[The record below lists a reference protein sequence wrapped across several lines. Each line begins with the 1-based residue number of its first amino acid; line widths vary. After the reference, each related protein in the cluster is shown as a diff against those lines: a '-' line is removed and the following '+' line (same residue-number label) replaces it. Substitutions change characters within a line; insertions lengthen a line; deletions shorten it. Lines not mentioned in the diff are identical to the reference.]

1 MAILG
6 FHHVG
11 ISTCNLERSVAFYC
25 ELFGFEKVF
34 EFEWQPGS
42 ALFDRMMRLRET
54 AARVAMLRTG
64 TSFLEIFEFV
74 SPRPAAAQDPD
85 RPVCDF
91 GFNHI
96 CIAVDNAAAECRR
109 LEALGLR
116 LHCPPIKSELPVT
129 GTYGRDPDGNV
140 IEILEICDPQHPF
153 NFPQLSP
160 KSVGQERP

>member
-34 EFEWQPGS
+34 EFEWQPGV

-54 AARVAMLRTG
+54 AARVAMLRAG

-74 SPRPAAAQDPD
+74 SPRPATAQDPD

-96 CIAVDNAAAECRR
+96 CIAVDDAAAECRR

-153 NFPQLSP
+153 NFPQLS
-160 KSVGQERP
+160 SAVDQERS